1 MKLKEFYRE
10 IGSSYADVTARLGN
24 EEFVRYFVLL
34 FKDDKSFE
42 ELKESLKKGLAEDAF
57 RAAHTLK
64 GVAANLGFS
73 ALYENAAEITE
84 ALRGG
89 DLNAAAE
96 LFPHSR
102 KNTARLSQPPKG
114 FEIPDIR
121 VFVKKRQACSK

>member
-42 ELKESLKKGLAEDAF
+42 ELKESLKKGLAADAF

-73 ALYENAAEITE
+73 ALYEDAA
-84 ALRGG
+84 
-89 DLNAAAE
+89 
-96 LFPHSR
+96 
-102 KNTARLSQPPKG
+102 
-114 FEIPDIR
+114 
-121 VFVKKRQACSK
+121 

>member
-24 EEFVRYFVLL
+24 EEFVRYFVLR

-73 ALYENAAEITE
+73 ALYENAE

-89 DLNAAAE
+89 DLNAAAA
-96 LFPHSR
+96 LFPALEE
-102 KNTARLSQPPKG
+102 KY
-114 FEIPDIR
+114 
-121 VFVKKRQACSK
+121 SKVIAAAEGL

>member
-42 ELKESLKKGLAEDAF
+42 ALKESLKKGLAEDAF

-89 DLNAAAE
+89 DLNAAAA
-96 LFPHSR
+96 LFPALEE
-102 KNTARLSQPPKG
+102 KY
-114 FEIPDIR
+114 
-121 VFVKKRQACSK
+121 SKVIAAAEGL

>member
-42 ELKESLKKGLAEDAF
+42 ELKESLEKGLAEDAF

-73 ALYENAAEITE
+73 ALYE

-89 DLNAAAE
+89 DLNAAAA
-96 LFPHSR
+96 LFPALEE
-102 KNTARLSQPPKG
+102 KY
-114 FEIPDIR
+114 
-121 VFVKKRQACSK
+121 SKIIAAAEGL

>member
-24 EEFVRYFVLL
+24 EEFVRHFVLL

-42 ELKESLKKGLAEDAF
+42 ELKESLKKGLATDAF

-89 DLNAAAE
+89 DLNAAAA
-96 LFPHSR
+96 FPRTRGKIQQGYRSCR
-102 KNTARLSQPPKG
+102 RALKYLTYGLLK
-114 FEIPDIR
+114 
-121 VFVKKRQACSK
+121 SKIMSTE

>member
-42 ELKESLKKGLAEDAF
+42 ELKESLKKGLAAD
-57 RAAHTLK
+57 
-64 GVAANLGFS
+64 AANLGFS

-96 LFPHSR
+96 LFPALEE
-102 KNTARLSQPPKG
+102 KY
-114 FEIPDIR
+114 
-121 VFVKKRQACSK
+121 SKVIAAAEGL

>member
-42 ELKESLKKGLAEDAF
+42 ELKESLKKGLAADAF
-57 RAAHTLK
+57 RAHTLK
-64 GVAANLGFS
+64 GVAANLGFF

-89 DLNAAAE
+89 DLNAAAA
-96 LFPHSR
+96 LFPALEE
-102 KNTARLSQPPKG
+102 KY
-114 FEIPDIR
+114 
-121 VFVKKRQACSK
+121 SKVIAAAEGL